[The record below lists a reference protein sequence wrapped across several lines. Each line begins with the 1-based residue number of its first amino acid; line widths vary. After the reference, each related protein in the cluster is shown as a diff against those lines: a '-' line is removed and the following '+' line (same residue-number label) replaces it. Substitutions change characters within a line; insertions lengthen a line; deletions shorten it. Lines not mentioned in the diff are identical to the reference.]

1 MNFELLKIS
10 IQSIL
15 AHKLRSILTLLGILV
30 GVFSIILVMS
40 TMRALQGS
48 IETEIS
54 SLGANTVQIKKWP
67 TISFGGPGTWEKY

>member
-30 GVFSIILVMS
+30 GVFSIILVMT
-40 TMRALQGS
+40 TMRALQG
-48 IETEIS
+48 
-54 SLGANTVQIKKWP
+54 
-67 TISFGGPGTWEKY
+67 